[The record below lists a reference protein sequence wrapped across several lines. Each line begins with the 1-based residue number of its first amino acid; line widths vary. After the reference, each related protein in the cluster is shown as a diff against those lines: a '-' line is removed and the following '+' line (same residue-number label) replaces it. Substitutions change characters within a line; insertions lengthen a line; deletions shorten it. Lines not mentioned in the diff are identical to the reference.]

1 MNEKERLKEIIEVF
15 KSNNILGGLTPNK
28 FSKIIEELGPTFIK
42 IGQIM
47 SNRNDIFPKE
57 YCDALSRLRSN
68 VTPMSFS
75 SVEEILIDEYGD
87 YKEIFN
93 KIDID
98 PIGSASIAQVHKAK
112 LNNGDEVVIKVRRKD
127 IYNKMSMDVKLL
139 KKAISIMHINNI
151 FKVINLTEVIDE
163 LFNVAKEEM
172 NFEIEAKHIEEFNDN
187 NRDIVYIR
195 APHVYRDISTS
206 SVLVMED
213 IKGITIDKIEL
224 LNELGYDLEDIGLK
238 LANNYI
244 KQAITDGFFHAD
256 PHPDN
261 IMILEKEIVFLD
273 LGMMGRIS
281 TREREILNDCI
292 KAIVKNDI
300 YEVEKNLLLLSTT
313 VGEVNHI
320 KLRKDIEMILSK
332 NASIEISNTNTVDF
346 INNMFNMLRSNNIK
360 LDKDITMLIRG
371 IATIEGVLE
380 SISPNISLI
389 EVLSNRVKEDGI
401 SNILSKKN
409 IIDAGRN
416 IINTSNSLLKLP
428 DESLKLINSINRGEV
443 NFKIE
448 LNDSDHKIDKLESLV
463 HQVVIGIIDASLL
476 LGASIVNDVFLRNI
490 YIFIAFIISIW
501 LLIRMY
507 IDHINKG

>member
-1 MNEKERLKEIIEVF
+1 MNEKERLKEIIKVL
-15 KSNNILGGLTPNK
+15 KDNNILSGLTPNK
-28 FSKIIEELGPTFIK
+28 FCKIIEELGPTFIK

-57 YCDALSRLRSN
+57 YCDSLSKLRSN
-68 VTPMSFS
+68 VTPMPFS
-75 SVEEILIDEYGD
+75 DVEEILTIEYGD
-87 YKEIFN
+87 YKETFN
-93 KIDID
+93 KIDNEC
-98 PIGSASIAQVHKAK
+98 IGSASIAQVHKAI
-112 LNNGDEVVIKVRRKD
+112 LNDGHEVVIKVKRKD
-127 IYNKMSMDVKLL
+127 RYNKMYMDVKLL

-151 FKVINLTEVIDE
+151 FKVINLTDVIDE

-187 NRDIVYIR
+187 NKDIAYVR
-195 APHVYRDISTS
+195 APHVYQELSTS
-206 SVLVMED
+206 NVLVMED

-224 LNELGYDLEDIGLK
+224 LNELGYDLEEIGLK

-292 KAIVKNDI
+292 SAIVKNDI

-313 VGEVNHI
+313 TGEVNHI
-320 KLRKDIEMILSK
+320 KLRKNIEMILSK
-332 NASIEISNTNTVDF
+332 NASLELKDTNTLDF
-346 INNMFNMLRSNNIK
+346 INNMFTMLRDNNIK

-380 SISPNISLI
+380 TLSPNISLI
-389 EVLSNRVKEDGI
+389 DVLSKKVKEDGI
-401 SNILSKKN
+401 PNILSKKN
-409 IIDAGRN
+409 IINTGRN

-448 LNDSDHKIDKLESLV
+448 LNDSDHKIDKLETLV
-463 HQVVIGIIDASLL
+463 HQVVIGVIDASLL
-476 LGASIVNDVFLRNI
+476 LGSSIVEDTFLRNI
-490 YIFIAFIISIW
+490 YLFIAFILSVF